1 MTLLGLLSGVCTT
14 ISFLPQVVR
23 TFRTSSAGDI
33 SWGWLLLFAGGV
45 SGWLIYGILRSDLPI
60 TATNTGTLTLVLAL
74 ALLKATRAARA

>member
-23 TFRTSSAGDI
+23 TFRTSSADDI

-45 SGWLIYGILRSDLPI
+45 GGWLTYGILRGDLPI
-60 TATNTGTLTLVLAL
+60 TATNTGTLALVLAL
-74 ALLKATRAARA
+74 GALKATSAARA